1 MIKLELVI
9 VSAPPLVVNV
19 VAKKLVDKSELEL
32 ITVCVLLDITLVTVG
47 LVNKSEHGSIIILT
61 LRGSDNKARTNLNTV
76 VLTVVIITAGL
87 NKKINLTLNTIIIAS
102 IRLRT

>member
-9 VSAPPLVVNV
+9 VSASPLVVNV
-19 VAKKLVDKSELEL
+19 VAKELVNKSELEL
-32 ITVCVLLDITLVTVG
+32 TTVCVLLVTTLVTVG
-47 LVNKSEHGSIIILT
+47 LVNKSELESIIILT
-61 LRGSDNKARTNLNTV
+61 PKGSDNKARTNLNTV